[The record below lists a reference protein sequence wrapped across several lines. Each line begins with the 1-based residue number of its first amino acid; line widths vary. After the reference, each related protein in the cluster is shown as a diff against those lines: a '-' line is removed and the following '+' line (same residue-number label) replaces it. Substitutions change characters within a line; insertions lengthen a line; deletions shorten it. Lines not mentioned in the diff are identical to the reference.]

1 MHGSICV
8 ATLRMDGIAS
18 IWNLSDQSNFGI
30 PPSTILQQQQSET
43 CLHPLK
49 ERRLKL
55 KISLF
60 RNDKLCREIGI
71 LLDAKLCGT
80 QTREGEYL
88 NMSNSTQLPT
98 WRTFLFPIWMSNS
111 FWLEQMLYL
120 IKLNPS
126 EYWLKHSLCSVS
138 DCSHKLL
145 AILKFMEIAV
155 AGYCDIVLT
164 EDQILWKTARSGG
177 R

>member
-1 MHGSICV
+1 MQLQQEDNYFASLELITVTAWQCDAWLNLCCYPPNGRNRINLTFVGSKQF
-8 ATLRMDGIAS
+8 RD
-18 IWNLSDQSNFGI
+18 
-30 PPSTILQQQQSET
+30 STILQQQQSET

-88 NMSNSTQLPT
+88 NMSNSTQLHMKNLPV
-98 WRTFLFPIWMSNS
+98 SN
-111 FWLEQMLYL
+111 LDVKL
-120 IKLNPS
+120 IL
-126 EYWLKHSLCSVS
+126 VRA
-138 DCSHKLL
+138 DV
-145 AILKFMEIAV
+145 IF
-155 AGYCDIVLT
+155 
-164 EDQILWKTARSGG
+164 DQT
-177 R
+177 

>member
-1 MHGSICV
+1 MFDHHRRKAFSVFLNVPRGVERVKYLPCNGTAQFV
-8 ATLRMDGIAS
+8 FLRSGWTESHQFEI
-18 IWNLSDQSNFGI
+18 LSDQSNFGI

-88 NMSNSTQLPT
+88 NMSNSTQLHMKNLPV
-98 WRTFLFPIWMSNS
+98 SN
-111 FWLEQMLYL
+111 LDVKL
-120 IKLNPS
+120 IT
-126 EYWLKHSLCSVS
+126 HS
-138 DCSHKLL
+138 
-145 AILKFMEIAV
+145 
-155 AGYCDIVLT
+155 G
-164 EDQILWKTARSGG
+164 
-177 R
+177 

>member
-1 MHGSICV
+1 MALLNV
-8 ATLRMDGIAS
+8 ATPRMNGIAS

-60 RNDKLCREIGI
+60 LNDKLCREIGI

-88 NMSNSTQLPT
+88 NMSNSTQLHMKNLPV
-98 WRTFLFPIWMSNS
+98 SN
-111 FWLEQMLYL
+111 LDVKL
-120 IKLNPS
+120 IL
-126 EYWLKHSLCSVS
+126 VRA
-138 DCSHKLL
+138 DV
-145 AILKFMEIAV
+145 IF
-155 AGYCDIVLT
+155 
-164 EDQILWKTARSGG
+164 DQT
-177 R
+177 